1 MDDLVGRTDIWSITV
16 KVVDPEDVSL
26 GGPNPLVDVTVNSFG
41 VVANTDAERPDLR
54 PIAHHFVKTLD
65 PLRPTWRNLVLR
77 RALPSCDLVLD
88 NRRSVWM
95 EQRRRQHE
103 LKVGLFS
110 GIVGTAVG
118 AAVTIAVVFLA

>member
-1 MDDLVGRTDIWSITV
+1 
-16 KVVDPEDVSL
+16 
-26 GGPNPLVDVTVNSFG
+26 
-41 VVANTDAERPDLR
+41 
-54 PIAHHFVKTLD
+54 
-65 PLRPTWRNLVLR
+65 VLR